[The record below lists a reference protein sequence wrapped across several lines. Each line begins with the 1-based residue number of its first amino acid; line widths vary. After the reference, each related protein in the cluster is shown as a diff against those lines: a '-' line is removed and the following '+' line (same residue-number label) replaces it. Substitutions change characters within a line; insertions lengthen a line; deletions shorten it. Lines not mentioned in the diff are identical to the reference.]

1 MIKPFIFLSL
11 VVISL
16 YACDKTELDL
26 YDGPGKKP
34 VYLPANE
41 LGDISSESPQ
51 PIVASGT
58 IFLRDTLLF
67 MLEQY
72 KGIHVFSLKDSIQ
85 TVNLTFIKIPA
96 ITDFTLS
103 GHYIYADSWKD
114 IVVVDISN
122 LYQAH
127 ESSRVRNVLSPSL
140 FPPLYDGYFECVD
153 ESKGAVVGWEDAE
166 LTNAKCVTLN

>member
-1 MIKPFIFLSL
+1 MIKPL
-11 VVISL
+11 VYLCLMVIYL
-16 YACDKTELDL
+16 NACDKPELDL

-34 VYLPANE
+34 VCLPADR
-41 LGDISSESPQ
+41 LGDIRSEAPQ
-51 PIVASGT
+51 SIAASGT

-85 TVNLTFIKIPA
+85 TVNLAFIKIPA

-103 GHYIYADSWKD
+103 DHYIYADSWKD

-127 ESSRVRNVLSPSL
+127 ETSRLRDLLNPSM

-153 ESKGAVVGWEDAE
+153 ESKGAIIGWEDAV

>member
-1 MIKPFIFLSL
+1 MLKPLVFLGL
-11 VVISL
+11 MVISL
-16 YACDKTELDL
+16 YACDKPELDL

-34 VYLPANE
+34 VYLPASE
-41 LGDISSESPQ
+41 LGDIRSEAPQ
-51 PIVASGT
+51 PIVASGA

-85 TVNLTFIKIPA
+85 TVNLAFIKIPA

-103 GHYIYADSWKD
+103 DQYIYADSWKD

-122 LYQAH
+122 LYQAR
-127 ESSRVRNVLSPSL
+127 ETSRLRNLLNPSM

-153 ESKGAVVGWEDAE
+153 ESRGAIIGWEDAE

>member
-1 MIKPFIFLSL
+1 MLKPFIFLGL
-11 VVISL
+11 MAISL
-16 YACDKTELDL
+16 YACDKQELDL

-34 VYLPANE
+34 VYLPADQ
-41 LGDISSESPQ
+41 LADIGSEAPQ
-51 PIVASGT
+51 TIVESGT

-72 KGIHVFSLKDSIQ
+72 KGIHVFSLKDSTQ
-85 TVNLTFIKIPA
+85 TLNLTFIKIPA

-103 GHYIYADSWKD
+103 DHYIYADSWKD

-153 ESKGAVVGWEDAE
+153 ESRGAVIGWEDAE